1 MDLDNFKIIN
11 DTMGHDAGDELLK
24 EVSSRLS
31 CTGRKTD
38 TVARLGGDEF
48 AFIITKVNAVED
60 AVSFAQRL
68 NKLLKIPIEVNGN
81 KINMGSSIGITIY
94 PDDAANSEE
103 LLRNADIAMYQ
114 AKDDGRN
121 TIRFFTCEMNARLQK
136 NKEILTDLTESLTQ
150 DHFELYYQPLFTI
163 DQNIL
168 VGAEALIRWHHP
180 EKGMISPDKF
190 IAVAEKSG
198 LINELGDWIL
208 AQACRE
214 IKTFVNAGITG
225 FKVAINISP
234 VQFRRKDLLQHMLMI
249 LAQHDVSA
257 EFIELEITEGAVMD
271 NVAKAIETMQALHYA
286 GFQLAMDDFGTG
298 YSSLSYLKR
307 FPIQK
312 VKIDRSFISDLEND
326 DDSKS
331 ITTAIIQMSHSL
343 GLHVLAEG
351 VETEEQLNYLQ
362 DEKCDYVQGYYTGR
376 PMPADDFI
384 EKFGVP
390 EEDKHANGIWTVS
403 TTTT

>member
-1 MDLDNFKIIN
+1 MCIRDSS
-11 DTMGHDAGDELLK
+11 DTE
-24 EVSSRLS
+24 
-31 CTGRKTD
+31 RKMD

-48 AFIITKVNAVED
+48 AFIINKVSAVED
-60 AVSFAQRL
+60 AVSFAKRL
-68 NKLLKIPIEVNGN
+68 NKLLKIPVEVNGN
-81 KINMGSSIGITIY
+81 NINMGSSIGITIY

-114 AKDDGRN
+114 AKDGGRN
-121 TIRFFTCEMNARLQK
+121 TVCFFTREMNARLQK
-136 NKEILTDLTESLTQ
+136 NKEILTDLTESLAQ

-163 DQNIL
+163 DQKTL

-180 EKGMISPDKF
+180 EKGMVPPDQF

-198 LINELGDWIL
+198 LINELGDWVL

-214 IKTFVNAGITG
+214 IKNFINAGIAD
-225 FKVAINISP
+225 FKIAINISP

-249 LAQHDVSA
+249 LARHDVSA
-257 EFIELEITEGAVMD
+257 DFIELEITEGAVMD
-271 NVAKAIETMQALHYA
+271 NVDQAIETMQALHDA

-312 VKIDRSFISDLEND
+312 MKIDRSFISDLEND

-331 ITTAIIQMSHSL
+331 IATAIIQMSHSL

-351 VETEEQLNYLQ
+351 VETEAQLHYLQ

-376 PMPADDFI
+376 PMPASAI
-384 EKFGVP
+384 IQKFRVT
-390 EEDKHANGIWTVS
+390 EEGKYPNGKWTIS